1 MSGMDVSSLK
11 ENENR
16 FTIVFVSEGNPLARV
31 LRAAPMLHQMEQS
44 MGDVVQKPT
53 RFDLRL
59 YKATRPAI
67 EDLVRREIDFAELNA
82 REFVRARARDPKMKA
97 LLRIVSPE
105 KRAEACVL
113 FTRQNTSIRTL
124 AELRGRSLL
133 LGPAD
138 STMTFWAKAALVEA
152 GVRASDLSKYRYID
166 NNFDRSPADG
176 RAVAFP
182 SNGAYKLMS
191 QVEAVKDGLYD
202 AGVAREKRFQE
213 VAAEEH
219 LVPLYQFDDSGDLL
233 VARGDL
239 PEEIVG
245 AFRRVLLDQDGSP
258 YSLFPGG
265 SLRLRPAIESDFN
278 GILANLGVE
287 SRFEE

>member
-1 MSGMDVSSLK
+1 
-11 ENENR
+11 
-16 FTIVFVSEGNPLARV
+16 
-31 LRAAPMLHQMEQS
+31 
-44 MGDVVQKPT
+44 
-53 RFDLRL
+53 
-59 YKATRPAI
+59 
-67 EDLVRREIDFAELNA
+67 
-82 REFVRARARDPKMKA
+82 
-97 LLRIVSPE
+97 
-105 KRAEACVL
+105 
-113 FTRQNTSIRTL
+113 
-124 AELRGRSLL
+124 
-133 LGPAD
+133 
-138 STMTFWAKAALVEA
+138 
-152 GVRASDLSKYRYID
+152 
-166 NNFDRSPADG
+166 
-176 RAVAFP
+176 
-182 SNGAYKLMS
+182 
-191 QVEAVKDGLYD
+191 VEAVKDGLYD